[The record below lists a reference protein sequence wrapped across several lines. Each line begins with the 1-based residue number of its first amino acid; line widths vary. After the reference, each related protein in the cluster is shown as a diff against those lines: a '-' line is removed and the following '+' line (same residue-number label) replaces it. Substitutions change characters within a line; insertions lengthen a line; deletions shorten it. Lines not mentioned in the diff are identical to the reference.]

1 MTSGARMLGRQVV
14 EEGSGLPLG
23 VVADVLFD
31 DDCQKVMG
39 LLIER
44 RRLRRRRHAVIA
56 FDALCSCSD
65 GTIVAAAGTALAVR
79 ASWTRALPS
88 TAAIQGKALITS
100 VGDVLGT
107 IADVAFDEHDGRVI
121 AFDIQQRTDAASYHR
136 TLVRPS
142 GTMVV
147 GDVIVLQPGPS
158 SPSRH

>member
-1 MTSGARMLGRQVV
+1 MRLLGRAVV

-31 DDCQKVMG
+31 DDCEQVVG

-65 GTIVAAAGTALAVR
+65 ETLVAAAGTALTVR
-79 ASWTRALPS
+79 ESWTRALPS
-88 TAAIQGKALITS
+88 TAAIQGKALITAA
-100 VGDVLGT
+100 GNVLGT
-107 IADVAFDEHDGRVI
+107 IADIAFDEHDGRVV
-121 AFDIQQRTDAASYHR
+121 AFDVRGRTDEIVYRR
-136 TLVRPS
+136 TLTRPP

-147 GDVIVLQPGPS
+147 GDVIVLQHGPLS
-158 SPSRH
+158 SRCH